1 MVVAGGWLAPGSV
14 LAYLLAL
21 AAYKHP
27 EKRRGLRRRLRHAIA
42 CGFAF
47 SKPKRSGSE
56 AASML
61 LRFSIARTSSVKL
74 GVCTH
79 ALEAADQALVMPVGE
94 VARKVSL
101 LETGSDKRT
110 TKPSS
115 LERNCSDSSHRVRDK
130 I

>member
-1 MVVAGGWLAPGSV
+1 MCFCCSCLKNLFFLFDHADRPRSLATRMVVAGGWLAPGSV

-74 GVCTH
+74 GF
-79 ALEAADQALVMPVGE
+79 
-94 VARKVSL
+94 
-101 LETGSDKRT
+101 
-110 TKPSS
+110 
-115 LERNCSDSSHRVRDK
+115 